1 VTGKNVE
8 RKAMEVIK
16 REKHKKWNKKIGARN
31 MDWKVVK

>member
-16 REKHKKWNKKIGARN
+16 REKHKKLEQENKS
-31 MDWKVVK
+31 